1 LFAWSKDFNPKT
13 QRNSTAQVWVRFYG
27 LSQEYWSKNILYTG
41 AGSLGT
47 PIGTDAITT
56 KPRIERTFGQFVRV
70 LIDMDVSQTIRHK
83 LLVER
88 KGYAFFIDVEYENLP
103 DYCTN
108 CKTVG
113 HYLEIC
119 KRLF

>member
-1 LFAWSKDFNPKT
+1 
-13 QRNSTAQVWVRFYG
+13 
-27 LSQEYWSKNILYTG
+27 LYTG